1 MNRVFAA
8 IKSWFQQEPD
18 DIMPTLPIM
27 RQRSSLTV
35 DQKNELKKRLYIAH
49 LMRRDLDRYGDL

>member
-27 RQRSSLTV
+27 RQRSLLSQDERV
-35 DQKNELKKRLYIAH
+35 ALKKRLYVAH

>member
-1 MNRVFAA
+1 MNRIFAA
-8 IKSWFQQEPD
+8 IKSWFKQEPD

-35 DQKNELKKRLYIAH
+35 DQKNELKKRLYVAH
-49 LMRRDLDRYGDL
+49 LMYRDLDRYGDL